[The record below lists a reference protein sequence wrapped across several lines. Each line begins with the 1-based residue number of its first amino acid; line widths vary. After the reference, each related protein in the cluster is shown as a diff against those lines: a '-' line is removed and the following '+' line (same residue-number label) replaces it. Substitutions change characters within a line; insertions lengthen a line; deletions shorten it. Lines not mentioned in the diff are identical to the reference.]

1 MAATRQTVQSNA
13 STNVKTSI
21 FEKISYGMGDV
32 ACNVVFALTS
42 GLITYFYTNVMSV
55 SAAMV
60 GMIMLISRIFDG
72 ISDVAIGLIMDKVH
86 SKHGRGRAWVL
97 WMALPYGISA
107 VALSCLPANA
117 TAAVQAIYI
126 FITYNLCTTG
136 LSTLQLNLPYGAM
149 APLMT
154 SNEQDLARI
163 NLFRMAMSPI
173 GNMIVSAASLPII
186 NRMAAIRR
194 RGSR

>member
-55 SAAMV
+55 LAAMV

-86 SKHGRGRAWVL
+86 SKHGRGRAWV
-97 WMALPYGISA
+97 PRPP
-107 VALSCLPANA
+107 CCRPAHG
-117 TAAVQAIYI
+117 
-126 FITYNLCTTG
+126 G
-136 LSTLQLNLPYGAM
+136 LSLPQNGENSGTLWNIMLY
-149 APLMT
+149 
-154 SNEQDLARI
+154 
-163 NLFRMAMSPI
+163 
-173 GNMIVSAASLPII
+173 
-186 NRMAAIRR
+186 
-194 RGSR
+194 

>member
-72 ISDVAIGLIMDKVH
+72 ISDVAIGLKMCIRDRRWSTKAC
-86 SKHGRGRAWVL
+86 STRA
-97 WMALPYGISA
+97 I
-107 VALSCLPANA
+107 
-117 TAAVQAIYI
+117 
-126 FITYNLCTTG
+126 
-136 LSTLQLNLPYGAM
+136 
-149 APLMT
+149 
-154 SNEQDLARI
+154 ARQSPVRI
-163 NLFRMAMSPI
+163 PFRPM
-173 GNMIVSAASLPII
+173 
-186 NRMAAIRR
+186 
-194 RGSR
+194 

>member
-72 ISDVAIGLIMDKVH
+72 ISDVAIGLIMTRCIPSTDEAE
-86 SKHGRGRAWVL
+86 RGCSGWHFR
-97 WMALPYGISA
+97 
-107 VALSCLPANA
+107 
-117 TAAVQAIYI
+117 TA
-126 FITYNLCTTG
+126 F
-136 LSTLQLNLPYGAM
+136 P
-149 APLMT
+149 P
-154 SNEQDLARI
+154 
-163 NLFRMAMSPI
+163 
-173 GNMIVSAASLPII
+173 
-186 NRMAAIRR
+186 
-194 RGSR
+194 

>member
-72 ISDVAIGLIMDKVH
+72 ISDVAIGLIMDKGH
-86 SKHGRGRAWVL
+86 STDEAERGCSGWHFR
-97 WMALPYGISA
+97 
-107 VALSCLPANA
+107 
-117 TAAVQAIYI
+117 TA
-126 FITYNLCTTG
+126 F
-136 LSTLQLNLPYGAM
+136 P
-149 APLMT
+149 P
-154 SNEQDLARI
+154 
-163 NLFRMAMSPI
+163 
-173 GNMIVSAASLPII
+173 
-186 NRMAAIRR
+186 
-194 RGSR
+194 

>member
-1 MAATRQTVQSNA
+1 MASAKQTVQSNA

-55 SAAMV
+55 SAALV

-72 ISDVAIGLIMDKVH
+72 ISDVAIGFIMDKVH

-97 WMALPYGISA
+97 
-107 VALSCLPANA
+107 
-117 TAAVQAIYI
+117 
-126 FITYNLCTTG
+126 
-136 LSTLQLNLPYGAM
+136 
-149 APLMT
+149 
-154 SNEQDLARI
+154 
-163 NLFRMAMSPI
+163 
-173 GNMIVSAASLPII
+173 
-186 NRMAAIRR
+186 
-194 RGSR
+194 